1 MLQYLLLKILH
12 FYLIFYCC
20 LGWLRSRLVMLFASS
35 FKIYFVLETKVLI
48 TGLLFDKVVS
58 SNALYVFEL
67 KTVNDLSFVVVYS
80 RSFVLR
86 VFLEDLIRIPDL
98 EIRCFY
104 WYCLSNLIEW
114 SLARDTPFFE
124 PLRDFYLDFFSW
136 CY

>member
-1 MLQYLLLKILH
+1 
-12 FYLIFYCC
+12 
-20 LGWLRSRLVMLFASS
+20 MLFASS

-86 VFLEDLIRIPDL
+86 VFLEDSIRIPDL

-104 WYCLSNLIEW
+104 WYCLSNLIE
-114 SLARDTPFFE
+114 
-124 PLRDFYLDFFSW
+124 
-136 CY
+136 